1 MHVNAPLLPH
11 AHMAALR
18 QPGINSPC
26 PGPNMGRRTH
36 LLSSPTAHLART
48 ASALR
53 DPNFRLLWLC
63 SVLSQAS
70 RSMEATLLTWLVL
83 EMTGSAL
90 NVALVGVF
98 GWTPLLMFGLVGGA
112 LADTTNRKRLFAT
125 TLAINLATVVILAV
139 VLAMD
144 RVQVW
149 HAYTAILIT
158 GSCYAL
164 GMASRRSL
172 IHDIVGRDRVTNA
185 VALDTLGGNTS
196 AMLGPALAGFLIG
209 RVGVA
214 AGYVVLAVSL
224 STSLLLLWK
233 LESPPHAR
241 RSLDDVQI
249 GRTLI
254 TGLKYV
260 AGRHTLLATVAI
272 AFVINLTVTPYV
284 NMTPVMAR
292 DVLMVSPELMGILLS
307 GHGMGAL
314 VGSLLVASAVAIRYH
329 GRVYIAGSMLLLAA
343 VLVFSISRS
352 YALSLA
358 VVAIAGLGNAGFNT
372 MQMSLT
378 MLLPRDEMR
387 GAALGAMSLGIG
399 GGPVGMLITGVVANS
414 AGAPTALSINAVVG
428 IAALSLIAIL
438 VPSMRRQTVP
448 DGGMR
453 LNESPGVKS
462 A

>member
-1 MHVNAPLLPH
+1 
-11 AHMAALR
+11 
-18 QPGINSPC
+18 
-26 PGPNMGRRTH
+26 
-36 LLSSPTAHLART
+36 
-48 ASALR
+48 
-53 DPNFRLLWLC
+53 
-63 SVLSQAS
+63 
-70 RSMEATLLTWLVL
+70 MEATLLTWLVL
-83 EMTGSAL
+83 DMTDSEL

-98 GWTPLLMFGLVGGA
+98 GWTPLLLLGVVGGA

-125 TLAINLATVVILAV
+125 TLAVNLATVVVLGA
-139 VLAMD
+139 VLALD

-149 HAYTAILIT
+149 HAYAAVMVT

-209 RVGVA
+209 GVGVA
-214 AGYVVLAVSL
+214 AGYVVLAVAL
-224 STSLLLLWK
+224 SASLLLLWK
-233 LESPPHAR
+233 LVSPKHSR
-241 RSLDDVQI
+241 RSFGDLQV
-249 GRTLI
+249 GRTLV
-254 TGLKYV
+254 TGLIYV

-272 AFVINLTVTPYV
+272 AFVINITVTPYV

-292 DVLMVSPELMGILLS
+292 DILAVPPELMGILLS

-314 VGSLLVASAVAIRYH
+314 VGSFLVASAAAIRFH
-329 GRVYIAGSMLLLAA
+329 GRVYIAGSMLLLFA

-358 VVAIAGLGNAGFNT
+358 VVVIAGLGNAGFNT

-387 GAALGAMSLGIG
+387 GAALGAMSLGVG
-399 GGPVGMLITGVVANS
+399 GGPIGMLITGIVAN
-414 AGAPTALSINAVVG
+414 AMGAPNALSINAVVG
-428 IAALSLIAIL
+428 IGALSLIALL
-438 VPSMRRQTVP
+438 VPSLRRETVP
-448 DGGMR
+448 DGDLR
-453 LNESPGVKS
+453 LVERRST
-462 A
+462 

>member
-1 MHVNAPLLPH
+1 M
-11 AHMAALR
+11 
-18 QPGINSPC
+18 
-26 PGPNMGRRTH
+26 T
-36 LLSSPTAHLART
+36 
-48 ASALR
+48 ALR

-63 SVLSQAS
+63 SVLSLAS

-83 EMTGSAL
+83 EKTDSEL

-98 GWTPLLMFGLVGGA
+98 GWTPLLMLGVVGGA

-125 TLAINLATVVILAV
+125 TLAVNLATVVVLAV
-139 VLAMD
+139 VLALD

-149 HAYTAILIT
+149 HAYAAIMVT

-196 AMLGPALAGFLIG
+196 AILGPALAGFLIG
-209 RVGVA
+209 GAGVA
-214 AGYVVLAVSL
+214 AGYAVLAVSL
-224 STSLLLLWK
+224 SASLLFLWK
-233 LESPPHAR
+233 LKSPPHAR
-241 RSLDDVQI
+241 RSFGDLQV
-249 GRTLI
+249 GRTLV

-260 AGRHTLLATVAI
+260 AGRHTLLATVMV
-272 AFVINLTVTPYV
+272 AFVINVTVTPYV

-292 DVLMVSPELMGILLS
+292 DILMVPPELMGLLLS

-314 VGSLLVASAVAIRYH
+314 VGALLVASAVNIRYH

-343 VLVFSISRS
+343 VLVFSVSKS

-358 VVAIAGLGNAGFNT
+358 VVVIAGLGNAGFNT

-399 GGPVGMLITGVVANS
+399 GGPIGMLITGVVAS
-414 AGAPTALSINAVVG
+414 GLGAPNAITINAVVG
-428 IAALSLIAIL
+428 IGALSVIAL
-438 VPSMRRQTVP
+438 VVPSMRRETAP
-448 DGGMR
+448 DEGLR
-453 LNESPGVKS
+453 LRERRST
-462 A
+462 

>member
-1 MHVNAPLLPH
+1 
-11 AHMAALR
+11 
-18 QPGINSPC
+18 
-26 PGPNMGRRTH
+26 
-36 LLSSPTAHLART
+36 
-48 ASALR
+48 
-53 DPNFRLLWLC
+53 
-63 SVLSQAS
+63 
-70 RSMEATLLTWLVL
+70 MEATLLTWLVL
-83 EMTGSAL
+83 DMTDSEL

-98 GWTPLLMFGLVGGA
+98 GWTPLLLLGVVGGA

-125 TLAINLATVVILAV
+125 TLAVNLATVVVLGAILA
-139 VLAMD
+139 LD

-149 HAYTAILIT
+149 HAYAAVMVT

-209 RVGVA
+209 GMGVA
-214 AGYVVLAVSL
+214 SGYVVLAVAL
-224 STSLLLLWK
+224 SASLLLLWR
-233 LESPPHAR
+233 LESPKHSR
-241 RSLDDVQI
+241 RSFGDLQV
-249 GRTLI
+249 GRTLV
-254 TGLKYV
+254 TGLIYV

-272 AFVINLTVTPYV
+272 AFVINITVTPYV

-292 DVLMVSPELMGILLS
+292 DILAVPPELMGILLS

-314 VGSLLVASAVAIRYH
+314 VGSFLVASAAAIRFH
-329 GRVYIAGSMLLLAA
+329 GRVYIAGSMLLLFA

-358 VVAIAGLGNAGFNT
+358 VVVIAGLGNAGFNT

-387 GAALGAMSLGIG
+387 GAALGAMSLGVG
-399 GGPVGMLITGVVANS
+399 GGPIGMLITGVVAS
-414 AGAPTALSINAVVG
+414 AMGAPNALSINAVIG
-428 IAALSLIAIL
+428 IGALSLIALL
-438 VPSMRRQTVP
+438 VPSLRRETVP
-448 DGGMR
+448 DGDLR
-453 LNESPGVKS
+453 SLERRPT
-462 A
+462 

>member
-1 MHVNAPLLPH
+1 
-11 AHMAALR
+11 
-18 QPGINSPC
+18 
-26 PGPNMGRRTH
+26 
-36 LLSSPTAHLART
+36 
-48 ASALR
+48 
-53 DPNFRLLWLC
+53 
-63 SVLSQAS
+63 
-70 RSMEATLLTWLVL
+70 MEATLLTWLVL
-83 EMTGSAL
+83 EMTDSEL

-98 GWTPLLMFGLVGGA
+98 GWTPLLMLGVVGGA
-112 LADTTNRKRLFAT
+112 LADTTNRKRLFAA
-125 TLAINLATVVILAV
+125 TLAANLATVVILAV
-139 VLAMD
+139 VLAMG

-149 HAYTAILIT
+149 HAYAAVLVT

-172 IHDIVGRDRVTNA
+172 IHDIVGRDRLTNA

-209 RVGVA
+209 GAGVA
-214 AGYVVLAVSL
+214 AGYAVLPVLL
-224 STSLLLLWK
+224 SASLLLLWR
-233 LESPPHAR
+233 LESPQHVR
-241 RSLDDVQI
+241 RNLADMQI

-272 AFVINLTVTPYV
+272 AFVINITVTPYV
-284 NMTPVMAR
+284 NMTPVIAR
-292 DVLMVSPELMGILLS
+292 DVLMVPPELMGILLG

-314 VGSLLVASAVAIRYH
+314 VGSLLVASAAAIRFH
-329 GRVYIAGSMLLLAA
+329 GRVYLSGSMLLLVA

-358 VVAIAGLGNAGFNT
+358 VVLIAGLGNSGFNT

-399 GGPVGMLITGVVANS
+399 GGPVGMLITGFVAN
-414 AGAPTALSINAVVG
+414 AVGAPIALSINAVVG
-428 IAALSLIAIL
+428 IGALSLIALL
-438 VPSMRRQTVP
+438 VPSMRRETVP
-448 DGGMR
+448 DGDLR
-453 LNESPGVKS
+453 LRERRST
-462 A
+462 

>member
-1 MHVNAPLLPH
+1 MP
-11 AHMAALR
+11 
-18 QPGINSPC
+18 
-26 PGPNMGRRTH
+26 
-36 LLSSPTAHLART
+36 SPTAHLART
-48 ASALR
+48 ATALR
-53 DPNFRLLWLC
+53 DSNFRLLWLC
-63 SVLSQAS
+63 SVLSLAS

-83 EMTGSAL
+83 EMTDSAL

-98 GWTPLLMFGLVGGA
+98 GWLPLLMLGVVGGA

-125 TLAINLATVVILAV
+125 TLAVNLATVVVLAV
-139 VLAMD
+139 VLALD

-149 HAYTAILIT
+149 HAYAAILVT

-209 RVGVA
+209 GVGVA
-214 AGYVVLAVSL
+214 AGYVVPAVSL
-224 STSLLLLWK
+224 GASLLLLWR
-233 LESPPHAR
+233 LESPRHMR
-241 RSLDDVQI
+241 RSLGDLQV
-249 GRTLI
+249 GRTLVA
-254 TGLKYV
+254 GLRYV

-272 AFVINLTVTPYV
+272 AFVINITVTPYV
-284 NMTPVMAR
+284 NMTPVIAR
-292 DVLMVSPELMGILLS
+292 DVLMVTPELMGILLS

-314 VGSLLVASAVAIRYH
+314 VGSLLVASAAAIRYH
-329 GRVYIAGSMLLLAA
+329 GRIYVSGSMLLLAA

-358 VVAIAGLGNAGFNT
+358 VVVIAGLGNAGFNT

-399 GGPVGMLITGVVANS
+399 GGPVGMLITGAVATNL
-414 AGAPTALSINAVVG
+414 GAPSAITINAVVG
-428 IAALSLIAIL
+428 IAALSLIALL
-438 VPSMRRQTVP
+438 VPSLRRETAP
-448 DGGMR
+448 DEGLR
-453 LNESPGVKS
+453 LD
-462 A
+462 

>member
-1 MHVNAPLLPH
+1 
-11 AHMAALR
+11 
-18 QPGINSPC
+18 
-26 PGPNMGRRTH
+26 
-36 LLSSPTAHLART
+36 
-48 ASALR
+48 
-53 DPNFRLLWLC
+53 
-63 SVLSQAS
+63 
-70 RSMEATLLTWLVL
+70 MEATLLTWLVL
-83 EMTGSAL
+83 EMTDSEL

-98 GWTPLLMFGLVGGA
+98 GWTPLLTLGVVGGA
-112 LADTTNRKRLFAT
+112 LADTTNRKRVFAT
-125 TLAINLATVVILAV
+125 TLAVNLATVAALAV

-149 HAYTAILIT
+149 HAYAAVLVT
-158 GSCYAL
+158 GLCYAL

-196 AMLGPALAGFLIG
+196 AILGPALAGFLIG
-209 RVGVA
+209 GAGVA

-224 STSLLLLWK
+224 GASLLLLWR
-233 LESPPHAR
+233 LQSPHHAR
-241 RSLDDVQI
+241 RSFGDLQV
-249 GRTLI
+249 GRTLVA
-254 TGLKYV
+254 GLRYV

-272 AFVINLTVTPYV
+272 AFVINVTVTPYV

-292 DVLMVSPELMGILLS
+292 DVLGVPPELMGMLLS

-314 VGSLLVASAVAIRYH
+314 VGALLVASAAAIRYH
-329 GRVYIAGSMLLLAA
+329 GRIYIAGSMLLLLA

-358 VVAIAGLGNAGFNT
+358 VVVIAGLGNAGFNT

-399 GGPVGMLITGVVANS
+399 GGPIGMLITGVVAN
-414 AGAPTALSINAVVG
+414 AVGAPSALSINAVVG
-428 IAALSLIAIL
+428 IGALSLIALL
-438 VPSMRRQTVP
+438 VPSMRRETVP
-448 DGGMR
+448 DR
-453 LNESPGVKS
+453 DLRQPERR
-462 A
+462 

>member
-1 MHVNAPLLPH
+1 MPP
-11 AHMAALR
+11 
-18 QPGINSPC
+18 
-26 PGPNMGRRTH
+26 
-36 LLSSPTAHLART
+36 PTAHLART
-48 ASALR
+48 VTALR

-63 SVLSQAS
+63 SVLSLAS

-83 EMTGSAL
+83 EMTDSEL

-98 GWTPLLMFGLVGGA
+98 GWTPLLTLGVIGGA
-112 LADTTNRKRLFAT
+112 LADTTNRKRLFGA
-125 TLAINLATVVILAV
+125 TLAVNLATVVTLAV
-139 VLAMD
+139 VLVLD

-149 HAYTAILIT
+149 HAYAAVLVT

-196 AMLGPALAGFLIG
+196 AILGPALAGFLVGNTLARLIG
-209 RVGVA
+209 DNGVA
-214 AGYVVLAVSL
+214 AGYMVLAAAL
-224 STSLLLLWK
+224 SASLLLLWR
-233 LESPPHAR
+233 LESPQHTR
-241 RSLDDVQI
+241 RSFGDLQV
-249 GRTLI
+249 GRTLV

-272 AFVINLTVTPYV
+272 AFVINITVTPYV

-292 DVLMVSPELMGILLS
+292 DILKVPPELMGLLLS
-307 GHGMGAL
+307 GHGVGAL
-314 VGSLLVASAVAIRYH
+314 VGALLVASAAGIRRH
-329 GRVYIAGSMLLLAA
+329 GRIYIAGSMLLLLA
-343 VLVFSISRS
+343 VLVFSVSRS

-358 VVAIAGLGNAGFNT
+358 VVVIAGLGNAGFNT

-399 GGPVGMLITGVVANS
+399 GGPIGMLITGFVAN
-414 AGAPTALSINAVVG
+414 ALGAPNALSINAVAG
-428 IAALSLIAIL
+428 IGALSLIALI
-438 VPSMRRQTVP
+438 VPSLRRETAP
-448 DGGMR
+448 DEG
-453 LNESPGVKS
+453 LQAV